1 MNRKKSELEDEVW
14 DNKTLTAKVKELE
27 AKISKQRR

>member
-1 MNRKKSELEDEVW
+1 MNKRKAESEVW

-27 AKISKQRR
+27 ARIARLRR